1 MLNLRWKY
9 VNPVI
14 ASIIEDS
21 KNEYSFKKKFINDFE
36 NMTLNEVKCTTKM
49 TIVDEIEELVF
60 FIKFNENN
68 IREEKNSKAIVKVE
82 SFKMNC
88 QNVCK
93 KLKITHKIRKINKD
107 NTFAFKIALNA
118 QKCFEKTIEHRLFRD
133 SLLDKL
139 MPKQ

>member
-1 MLNLRWKY
+1 MLNLRCKY

-36 NMTLNEVKCTTKM
+36 NMTLNDVKCTTKM
-49 TIVDEIEELVF
+49 TMVEEIEELII
-60 FIKFNENN
+60 FIKFNEKI
-68 IREEKNSKAIVKVE
+68 IREEKNSRAIVKVE

-88 QNVCK
+88 QNVGK
-93 KLKITHKIRKINKD
+93 TLKITHKIRRIKKD
-107 NTFAFKIALNA
+107 DALAFKIALNP
-118 QKCFEKTIEHRLFRD
+118 QKYFEKTIEHRLFRN

-139 MPKQ
+139 IPKQ